1 MLQGESRESR
11 WDVNS
16 LSPEFAYAGDDNL
29 LDDNINT
36 TNNEADIL
44 QNSKVISL
52 EVNTHVTFRHFIF
65 SLR

>member
-1 MLQGESRESR
+1 ML
-11 WDVNS
+11 VNS

-29 LDDNINT
+29 LDENINT

-44 QNSKVISL
+44 QNSKEISL
-52 EVNTHVTFRHFIF
+52 EVRTHVTFRHFSF